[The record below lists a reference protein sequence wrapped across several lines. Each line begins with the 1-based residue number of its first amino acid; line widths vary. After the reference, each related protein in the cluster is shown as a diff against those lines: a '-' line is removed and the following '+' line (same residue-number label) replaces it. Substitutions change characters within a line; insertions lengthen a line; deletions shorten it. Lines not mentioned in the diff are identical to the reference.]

1 MRDVDG
7 DPASSNGAQLMKTRK
22 ISSDAAG
29 KRCAT
34 GGGCYSQ
41 KPNDRGGTM
50 QLTIR
55 KEDGD

>member
-1 MRDVDG
+1 MRDADG

-41 KPNDRGGTM
+41 KSKDKGGTM

-55 KEDGD
+55 K